1 MSSPLECG
9 MDSGNMLSMVFGQR
23 NTSVYRI
30 LKEIYTLPPNGP
42 RALADEF
49 LRFFAPHKRKILKLY
64 YDRSMNNYKGVSADM
79 ATQIKKNIEF
89 DADGKRTGWTVQLMS
104 LGQGNIGSNFEYR
117 FFMDLLS
124 GNLERAL
131 FRLEIDQHNCP
142 CLKAEMEITKTKVT
156 QTRDGSNTIVKLKT
170 GDKLPTAR
178 LAKES
183 TNLTDALKYLILR
196 KEWVRLYK
204 SRAAGRMPI

>member
-1 MSSPLECG
+1 
-9 MDSGNMLSMVFGQR
+9 
-23 NTSVYRI
+23 
-30 LKEIYTLPPNGP
+30 
-42 RALADEF
+42 
-49 LRFFAPHKRKILKLY
+49 
-64 YDRSMNNYKGVSADM
+64 
-79 ATQIKKNIEF
+79 
-89 DADGKRTGWTVQLMS
+89 
-104 LGQGNIGSNFEYR
+104 
-117 FFMDLLS
+117 MDLLS